1 MSKKKILLVLLLVGF
16 LVGYG
21 FSVFA
26 APASPSSDELGIDL
40 TVQGLVTMIT
50 GLACWLIRASL
61 ALMVIFLIIAGIR
74 FFFAGGN
81 QSKQEEAKKNFTWT
95 IVGILVILAVN
106 VIIATIANA
115 LGRDYSFI
123 PLKCE
128 SVTTQIN
135 YK

>member
-1 MSKKKILLVLLLVGF
+1 MSRKVLIFILLLIGF
-16 LVGYG
+16 MVFYG
-21 FSVFA
+21 FNVLA
-26 APASPSSDELGIDL
+26 AENTDNDELGIDL
-40 TVQGLVTMIT
+40 TVQGLVGIIT

-74 FFFAGGN
+74 FFTAGGDT
-81 QSKQEEAKKNFTWT
+81 SKQEAAKKNLTWT
-95 IVGILVILAVN
+95 IIGIFVILAVN

-128 SVTTQIN
+128 SVTSEIKYQ
-135 YK
+135 